1 MNTAIIGIG
10 SNIDAERNVS
20 IAKRMLGEKL
30 SVLGESKFVRTKP
43 VGPQEQQ
50 DFLNGSL
57 LIKTRLGLKG
67 LKALLKGVEIALG
80 RNVGEDRYGPRKM
93 DLDILAWNGEIVDSD
108 VYEREFLCRSVIEL
122 CPELEKTLKEP
133 APPEETEILEGLV
146 LRKVLSKKEIKS
158 AIWNLAKKISE
169 DYEGKTPVLVCVLL
183 GARPFFEDLAERMTI
198 SSEKQFL
205 RVSSYREATRPG
217 HLELVRDIECGI
229 EGRDVIIIEDI
240 IDTSETAKFI
250 LRHMESKNPGSLRI
264 CALIDKRGKETTG
277 SEPDYSGFRVDEGF
291 LVGYGMDYMGRAR
304 ALEDIYLLQDVV

>member
-1 MNTAIIGIG
+1 M
-10 SNIDAERNVS
+10 
-20 IAKRMLGEKL
+20 
-30 SVLGESKFVRTKP
+30 
-43 VGPQEQQ
+43 
-50 DFLNGSL
+50 
-57 LIKTRLGLKG
+57 
-67 LKALLKGVEIALG
+67 
-80 RNVGEDRYGPRKM
+80 
-93 DLDILAWNGEIVDSD
+93 
-108 VYEREFLCRSVIEL
+108 
-122 CPELEKTLKEP
+122 
-133 APPEETEILEGLV
+133 EGLV

-205 RVSSYREATRPG
+205 RVSSYREATLPG

-277 SEPDYSGFRVDEGF
+277 PEPDYSGFQVDEGF